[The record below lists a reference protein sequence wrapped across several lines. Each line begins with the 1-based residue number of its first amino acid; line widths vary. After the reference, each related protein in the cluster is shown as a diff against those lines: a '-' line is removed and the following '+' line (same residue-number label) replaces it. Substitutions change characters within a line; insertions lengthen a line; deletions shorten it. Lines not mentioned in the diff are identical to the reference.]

1 MPEERMPIDPDA
13 VGRSSPPRR
22 YTWTSR
28 DAMLYALGVGA
39 GGAELAF
46 VTENSHGVAQRVLPT
61 YAVIVADASAALPLV
76 GDIDMSR
83 AVHGAQS
90 MKLHRPL
97 PADGC
102 VDATASV
109 VSLIDNGPGGN
120 AVIEMAARAADADTG
135 ELIAETRSTVV
146 LRGGG
151 GFGGHGGEREA
162 RPEIPNRWADIEVEG
177 VTWADQALLYRLSGD
192 RNPLHSDP
200 WFSRERAGFP
210 TPILHGLCTYG
221 FAGRVLLSELC
232 GGDDAGFT
240 SMSARFTAPVF
251 PGEFLTTRIWRTGP
265 EDATFRTFAHHEGD
279 EPRVVLDGGR
289 VCFAAPV
296 G

>member
-1 MPEERMPIDPDA
+1 MPIDPDA
-13 VGRSSPPRR
+13 VGRSAPTRR
-22 YTWTSR
+22 YSWTSR

-39 GGAELAF
+39 DAAEIAF

-76 GDIDMSR
+76 GEIDMSR

-90 MKLHRPL
+90 MILHRPL

-102 VDATASV
+102 VDSTASI
-109 VSLIDNGPGGN
+109 VSLIDKGPGGN
-120 AVIEMAARAADADTG
+120 AVIELAAQAVEVDTG
-135 ELIAETRSTVV
+135 VLLAETRSTVI

-151 GFGGHGGEREA
+151 GFGGTAGAREA
-162 RPEIPNRWADIEVEG
+162 RAEIPERSADLENQDE
-177 VTWADQALLYRLSGD
+177 TRAEQALLYRLSGD

-200 WFSRERAGFP
+200 WFARERAGFP

-221 FAGRVLLSELC
+221 FAGRALLTALC
-232 GGDDAGFT
+232 GGDDTRFT
-240 SMSARFTAPVF
+240 SMTARFTAPVV
-251 PGEFLTTRIWRTGP
+251 PGEVLTTQIWRDGSR
-265 EDATFRTFAHHEGD
+265 DASFRTLAHSEED

-289 VCFAAPV
+289 VRFS
-296 G
+296 